1 MKRILDDS
9 RMAVKLA
16 LLTGFGLIIA
26 VAVGLRALSLV
37 ADIDRSA
44 QRLDA
49 LNQATSTL
57 NYLDHRMSE
66 LKADG
71 FGIFAVADPAGLAE
85 EVVGDAASI
94 SEGWAELQREN
105 LPDDVL
111 EALDA
116 LAAGQVGY
124 GEFVLGFVNEAAAD
138 PEAVRGRA
146 AEVTDRNRDLD
157 PLVDGA
163 HELVD
168 LRLGQADQ
176 HKTDV
181 IRRASV
187 ELGLTLVAGVILGAL
202 LSLALS
208 RRIVRPLR
216 RVADVLGAM
225 ADGDLRARVDLGRK
239 DELGLVA
246 DALDRTAERMSGV
259 IDSISRS
266 SSALA
271 ASSSELTSVATRL
284 GDTATEAS
292 GQSTMASAAAEQVS
306 ASVNSVATAA
316 EEMGSSIREIASS
329 ATEASRVAGGAVR
342 VAESTTATV
351 GKLGDSSAEIGE
363 VVKVITSI
371 AEQTNLLAL
380 NATIEAARA
389 GEAGKGFAVVANEVK
404 ELAKLTAQATQ
415 DIADRVGAIQGD
427 AGAAGEAIDEV
438 TAVIGRIDE
447 IQSTIAS
454 AVEEQTATTNEISRS
469 VSEAA
474 TGAREIAANVGV
486 VAGATE
492 ETSSAAAA
500 TLQAARSLATT
511 AADLRA
517 LVGIFSV
524 ASSEAAPPVAPAPEP
539 APDPRHLVSV

>member
-1 MKRILDDS
+1 MNRILDNS

-16 LLTGFGLIIA
+16 LLTGFGLAIA
-26 VAVGLRALSLV
+26 IGVGLRALSLV
-37 ADIDRSA
+37 ASIDESA

-71 FGIFAVADPAGLAE
+71 FGVFAVADPAALAE
-85 EVVGDAASI
+85 ETVGDAASI
-94 SEGWAELQREN
+94 GEGWAELRRDG
-105 LPDDVL
+105 LPTDVL

-124 GEFVLGFVNEAAAD
+124 GEFVKSFVADAAVDVEAAR
-138 PEAVRGRA
+138 VRS

-168 LRLGQADQ
+168 RRLGAAGQ

-181 IRRASV
+181 ISRARL
-187 ELGLTLVAGVILGAL
+187 ELALTLIAGVVLGAL
-202 LSLALS
+202 LCLALS
-208 RRIVRPLR
+208 RRIVRPLQ
-216 RVADVLGAM
+216 RVVEVLGCM
-225 ADGDLRARVDLGRK
+225 ADGDLRARVGLGRT
-239 DELGLVA
+239 DELGVVA

-266 SSALA
+266 SSTLA
-271 ASSSELTSVATRL
+271 ASSAELTSVATRL
-284 GDTATEAS
+284 GDTATDAT

-306 ASVNSVATAA
+306 ASVNSVAAAA
-316 EEMGSSIREIASS
+316 EEMGASIREIASS

-351 GKLGDSSAEIGE
+351 SKLGDSSAEIGE

-415 DIADRVGAIQGD
+415 DIAERVGAIQGD

-474 TGAREIAANVGV
+474 TGAREIALNVSV
-486 VAGATE
+486 VATATE
-492 ETSSAAAA
+492 HTSSAAAA
-500 TLQAARSLATT
+500 TLEAARSLAVT

-517 LVGIFSV
+517 LVGVFTV
-524 ASSEAAPPVAPAPEP
+524 DAEPE
-539 APDPRHLVSV
+539 DRHLASV